1 MNNGKVFLQELF
13 EEGPI
18 SNIIPQH
25 PRSGIRTMMKQKG
38 KAFVEEQVF
47 VKRKLM
53 SKGKESQKMFQ
64 WMRIGSNELKW
75 AK

>member
-47 VKRKLM
+47 VKR
-53 SKGKESQKMFQ
+53 
-64 WMRIGSNELKW
+64 N
-75 AK
+75 